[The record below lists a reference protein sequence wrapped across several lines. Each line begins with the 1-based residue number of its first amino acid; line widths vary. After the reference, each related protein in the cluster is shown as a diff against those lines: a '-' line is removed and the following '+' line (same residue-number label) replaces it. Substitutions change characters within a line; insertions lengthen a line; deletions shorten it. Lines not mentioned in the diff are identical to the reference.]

1 MMRNQNSEST
11 GSIIPV
17 SKCLTS
23 GEGFT
28 LLEMVIS
35 LAILGIIVLIIT
47 GAMRLG
53 FRSVEAGEK
62 RIESMDRIRA
72 SLNVIDAQIQSEVPI
87 TYTDVDGSRRYYFE
101 GDKTSMV
108 FSTNYSLWG
117 GETGYV
123 LAHYK
128 VDSDISGLQSLSI
141 SENIIGIES
150 TRQTKLFDSFNEIY
164 FEYYYKA
171 PTDEEGSWVEE
182 WTEDTDIPEKV
193 RVHLIKGTKDISLII
208 PMRARGSL
216 TPQVPGRT

>member
-1 MMRNQNSEST
+1 V
-11 GSIIPV
+11 IPV
-17 SKCLTS
+17 SRFLIS

-28 LLEMVIS
+28 LLELVIS
-35 LAILGIIVLIIT
+35 LAILGIIVMIIA

-62 RIESMDRIRA
+62 KIESIDRIRA
-72 SLNVIDAQIQSEVPI
+72 ALNIIDAQIQSEIPI
-87 TYTDVDGSRRYYFE
+87 TYTNEDGSRRYYFE
-101 GDKTSMV
+101 GNRSSMV

-128 VDSDISGLQSLSI
+128 VDSDVSGLQSLFI
-141 SENIIGIES
+141 SENIIGIDS

-164 FEYYYKA
+164 FEYFYKA
-171 PTDEEGSWVEE
+171 PTDEQGSWVNE

-193 RVHLIKGTKDISLII
+193 RVHLVQGTRDISLII
-208 PMRARGSL
+208 PMRAKGTL
-216 TPQVPGRT
+216 TPQVPGQT